1 MNKIFYLIMSILFVF
16 WLCMGFYIFTSIAK
30 GDHLEQEIPTQK
42 NKQTD
47 LFDKSVD
54 NLSDFTGKLEA
65 GKQGGIDSMGGE
77 HGNPQGL
84 QYITK
89 KSKGELGGESGKL
102 ESIGENDLASRGREE
117 MIKKDSLNEL
127 YTDYSRP
134 LNKQHLKDAKT
145 IANAQDELLKNLLE
159 KLKDLGVDCKTIK
172 GDKKI
177 EPEYFLQTKTSN
189 HKDTLYNQTFCEEP
203 RGEYRCTNGLT
214 LHCSDSSYVAG
225 SISNVS
231 GNMAHTINKDGVMSV
246 GVNQI
251 NHFYNDWGSIQNYD
265 FVFDVDEPKGVETFK
280 LINISWADHVMA
292 TLNNHIIFKSSGVI
306 DKIEMSYEERNYR
319 RNRQDGERY
328 FGVDL
333 GTGNYVC
340 CNTKQ
345 YFDASPHFEAKQYL
359 KKGRNTLMI
368 RMAYGRGGKLWTQFQ
383 FREKAC
389 KQWKENWIERCY
401 IK

>member
-1 MNKIFYLIMSILFVF
+1 MNKILSIIVILFALLVLSAVLQLF
-16 WLCMGFYIFTSIAK
+16 ISTSRA
-30 GDHLEQEIPTQK
+30 DHLAQELPTQK

-177 EPEYFLQTKTSN
+177 EPEYFLQTKNTT
-189 HKDTLYNQTFCEEP
+189 HKDTIYNQTFCEEL
-203 RGEYRCTNGLT
+203 RNNYNCNDTATLT
-214 LHCSDSSYVAG
+214 CAKIVKKFKNPEARKIKLDGHWLHH
-225 SISNVS
+225 N
-231 GNMAHTINKDGVMSV
+231 T
-246 GVNQI
+246 
-251 NHFYNDWGSIQNYD
+251 NDWGWAVQWETKRWGWHIHSHR
-265 FVFDVDEPKGVETFK
+265 PKGGFALLKSPSGSIWQGNPKAIIADARAYIANHLGVPIEQIGEHVEFPPGGMGIGN
-280 LINISWADHVMA
+280 INPVGCRWRVAWDWYEFGYTYREVYHVCEQWAED
-292 TLNNHIIFKSSGVI
+292 
-306 DKIEMSYEERNYR
+306 
-319 RNRQDGERY
+319 
-328 FGVDL
+328 
-333 GTGNYVC
+333 
-340 CNTKQ
+340 
-345 YFDASPHFEAKQYL
+345 
-359 KKGRNTLMI
+359 
-368 RMAYGRGGKLWTQFQ
+368 WT
-383 FREKAC
+383 
-389 KQWKENWIERCY
+389 ERCT